1 MHIHVILALWVRQ
14 EDCKLEDS
22 LGYVD
27 AASKKWS
34 KILNIIVYLHDN
46 HLSCIKRNVQNTK
59 NLGNILQ

>member
-27 AASKKWS
+27 AASKK
-34 KILNIIVYLHDN
+34 
-46 HLSCIKRNVQNTK
+46 
-59 NLGNILQ
+59 